1 MGGTGV
7 VMLGTEMYCQPFFS
21 SQNSIEL
28 FNLRS
33 TAWDKVVVGL
43 DLDST
48 GSLGYSR

>member
-7 VMLGTEMYCQPFFS
+7 VMLGTEMDCQPFFRL
-21 SQNSIEL
+21 NSIEL

-33 TAWDKVVVGL
+33 TAWDKVAVGL